1 MLPLLLLLGFGPR
14 LRWKQDS
21 PTEQLWRLR
30 WIFVASLTFGM
41 IWPLFVGSWSFLAGI
56 GAFLGLWIIGS
67 ALKDLVERLLPRAG
81 SSQTLGTRAR
91 RLGRSYVGMQLAH
104 IGVALVVIGIT
115 FVLGYDDERD
125 VRMAVGETVEVG
137 GYGFRLDSLERI
149 RGPNFEADQA
159 TVAVYKNGQRMTT
172 LRPQMREYFSQ
183 DQPMAQTSL
192 HRGFFRDLY
201 VNMGEPLP
209 GGAWVMRV
217 YYKPFM
223 NWVWA
228 GAILMGLGG
237 FLAATDRRYRVRVR
251 REEDLPGAAG
261 NLPVAGDVQSAGK
274 AASTPAG

>member
-1 MLPLLLLLGFGPR
+1 
-14 LRWKQDS
+14 
-21 PTEQLWRLR
+21 RLR
-30 WIFVASLTFGM
+30 WIFVASLAFGM
-41 IWPLFVGSWSFLAGI
+41 VWPLFVGSWSFLAGI

-67 ALKDLVERLLPRAG
+67 SLKDLVERLLPRAG

-91 RLGRSYVGMQLAH
+91 RLGRSYVGMQFAH

-137 GYGFRLDSLERI
+137 GYGFRLDALERI
-149 RGPNFEADQA
+149 QGPNFEADQA
-159 TVAVYKNGQRMTT
+159 TVAVYRDGQRMTT
-172 LRPQMREYFSQ
+172 LRPQMREYYSQ

-209 GGAWVMRV
+209 GDAWVMRV

-251 REEDLPGAAG
+251 REEDLPEA
-261 NLPVAGDVQSAGK
+261 PERPSAK
-274 AASTPAG
+274 TSTASA